1 MKFIL
6 SLLLLCVTTL
16 CCTAASDMLDQA
28 LLSASQN
35 SPELIAQCAL
45 AMAATDATVPQTF
58 ESDDQATY
66 RTRLAE
72 TSAAAAREALR
83 VTEQTILLNAA
94 AAYMDLLRDGALLEL
109 QRRNSKWW
117 QSRCA

>member
-1 MKFIL
+1 M
-6 SLLLLCVTTL
+6 
-16 CCTAASDMLDQA
+16 
-28 LLSASQN
+28 
-35 SPELIAQCAL
+35 
-45 AMAATDATVPQTF
+45 PQTF

-109 QRRNSKWW
+109 QRRNV
-117 QSRCA
+117 QVERQRRCGSTLERLDVAERPCTPT